1 MQQGE
6 TGGRG
11 AARRP
16 TFLGH
21 GIGLRRDHFERILAG
36 PTRIDWFE
44 AISENFMIPGG
55 RPLDVLTR
63 VRERYPIAL
72 HGVSLSVEE
81 GEIISVLGAN
91 GAGKTTFLRTVSG
104 VLPTW
109 TGTVTFDGRDLGQ
122 LAVERRA
129 MLGLGHLPEGR
140 GIFQNLSVREN
151 LDLGLG
157 LRRDGS
163 DAIRRDRD
171 RLLDHLPGLAEKIGD
186 AASSLSGGQQQM
198 LALARAMITRPKL
211 LMIDELSFGLAPNLV
226 EDLFELVTELRD
238 EGGTTFLLV
247 EQNAGVLEISDRTY
261 VLRTG
266 NNELS
271 GPSAELKESHDLVRS
286 YLGS

>member
-1 MQQGE
+1 M
-6 TGGRG
+6 
-11 AARRP
+11 
-16 TFLGH
+16 L
-21 GIGLRRDHFERILAG
+21 
-36 PTRIDWFE
+36 FE
-44 AISENFMIPGG
+44 AK
-55 RPLDVLTR
+55 DV
-63 VRERYPIAL
+63 VSGYGAL
-72 HGVSLSVEE
+72 QVLNGVNVSVDE
-81 GEIISVLGAN
+81 GEIVSVLGAN

-109 TGTVTFDGRDLGQ
+109 SGSITLDDSVFGS
-122 LAVERRA
+122 LAIERRA

-140 GIFQNLSVREN
+140 GIFQNLTVREN
-151 LDLGLG
+151 LDLGIG
-157 LRRDGS
+157 LRKDGS

-171 RLLDHLPGLAEKIGD
+171 RLLDLLPALAEKIGD

-226 EDLFELVTELRD
+226 DDLFETELRD

-266 NNELS
+266 NNDIE
-271 GPSAELKESHDLVRS
+271 GPSAELRESHDLVRS
-286 YLGS
+286 YLGH

>member
-1 MQQGE
+1 M
-6 TGGRG
+6 
-11 AARRP
+11 
-16 TFLGH
+16 L
-21 GIGLRRDHFERILAG
+21 L
-36 PTRIDWFE
+36 E
-44 AISENFMIPGG
+44 AN
-55 RPLDVLTR
+55 DVVSGYGVLE
-63 VRERYPIAL
+63 VL

-109 TGTVTFDGRDLGQ
+109 TGTVTFDGRVLGE
-122 LAVERRA
+122 LAIERRA

-151 LDLGLG
+151 LDLGVG

>member
-1 MQQGE
+1 M
-6 TGGRG
+6 
-11 AARRP
+11 
-16 TFLGH
+16 L
-21 GIGLRRDHFERILAG
+21 L
-36 PTRIDWFE
+36 E
-44 AISENFMIPGG
+44 AKEVVSGYGSLE
-55 RPLDVLTR
+55 V
-63 VRERYPIAL
+63 L

-109 TGTVTFDGRDLGQ
+109 TGTVTFDGRVLGQ

-261 VLRTG
+261 VLRVG